1 MKQYLLFLRD
11 DIIRNSGKLPFSIV
25 LNFICIW
32 LSSLFMINKANV
44 TYLKRKHTY
53 ILKFLF
59 DRYDKYVPQSFS
71 KEPYEKNYSIEELP
85 IWVLWFQGENKM
97 PDIVKLCYRNIQ
109 KYCNGRKV
117 ILLTK
122 DNIAKY
128 LQISKDIYE
137 KVEKGHM
144 GYANFSDL
152 IRVSL
157 LYKYG
162 GTWID
167 ATVFVKSPIDNS
179 SLNKIF
185 DSIKIHPL
193 TEEHISGYRWT
204 SFYLFSYPKSEAMK
218 CFRDVMFA
226 YWKDGYNKIIDY
238 FLIDYTFVMLYI
250 KNTDFRKIIDSRP
263 FTNEHVHDI
272 QTLLDEKYNGQF
284 EKWNDTNIF
293 KLNKKFKHNDTT
305 VLTVYKYMIEYL

>member
-11 DIIRNSGKLPFSIV
+11 DIIRNIGRLPFHIV
-25 LNFICIW
+25 LNFIWIW
-32 LSSLFMINKANV
+32 MSSLFMINKVVV

-53 ILKFLF
+53 IIGFLF
-59 DRYDKYVPQSFS
+59 ARYDKYVPKNFS
-71 KEPYEKNYSIEELP
+71 KEPYENNWDLKDLP
-85 IWVLWFQGENKM
+85 IWVLWFQGENEM
-97 PDIVKLCYRNIQ
+97 PDVVRLCYRNIK
-109 KYCNGRKV
+109 KYSNGRKV
-117 ILLTK
+117 VLLSK
-122 DNIAKY
+122 DNITRY
-128 LQISKDIYE
+128 LQIPNDFYE
-137 KVEKGHM
+137 KVEKGYM

-157 LYKYG
+157 LYLYG

-167 ATVFVKSPIDNS
+167 ATVFIKAPIDNS
-179 SLNKIF
+179 SSNKIF

-226 YWKDGYNKIIDY
+226 YWRDGYNKIIDY
-238 FLIDYTFVMLYI
+238 FLIDYTFVMLYM
-250 KNTDFRKIIDSRP
+250 KNTEFQRIIDSRP

-272 QTLLDEKYNGQF
+272 QTLLNEMYNGQF
-284 EKWNDTNIF
+284 DLWNDTNIF
-293 KLNKKFKHNDTT
+293 KLNKKFKYNDKK
-305 VLTVYKYMIEYL
+305 VLTVYKYMIDNL